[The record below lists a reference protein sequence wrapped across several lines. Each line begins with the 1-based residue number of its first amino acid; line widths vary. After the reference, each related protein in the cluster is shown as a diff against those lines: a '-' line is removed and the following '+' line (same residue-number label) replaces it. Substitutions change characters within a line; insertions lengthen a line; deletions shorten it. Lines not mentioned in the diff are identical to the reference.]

1 MPSGMLAIRKAMKTR
16 IQSIADATTRLQR
29 GAATARYVPSAGL

>member
-1 MPSGMLAIRKAMKTR
+1 MLTIRKATKTR
-16 IQSIADATTRLQR
+16 IQSIVDATVRRQS